1 MATNIQDEDVEEIP
15 SRYLHTTQN
24 RNRNRNRKNNAAAR
38 TRARARARRRR
49 RRRRNR
55 NRRNRNRLFT
65 NKSYVK
71 EPNDL
76 FVTNKNYVKESN
88 DLFVTNR
95 NYVRESTQQQQSST
109 EQLDVTENLGGCSG
123 AEGSIC
129 AIFYPQAPPNEN
141 DNAGTGTGTANDI
154 DYDDYDDEINRSG
167 GGAVD
172 PTEDPTELPTAP
184 TFVSPHTW
192 RTFSVLDTQCLSNS
206 I

>member
-15 SRYLHTTQN
+15 SRYLHTKN

-38 TRARARARRRR
+38 ARARARARRRR

-55 NRRNRNRLFT
+55 NRRNRNRLF
-65 NKSYVK
+65 
-71 EPNDL
+71 
-76 FVTNKNYVKESN
+76 TNKNYVKESN

-192 RTFSVLDTQCLSNS
+192 RTFSCFRYTVL